1 MVWQAYTLAFYGKRA
16 TGALR
21 TIFVFM
27 HQEMLE
33 ARDRLDEGRAVKEKI
48 APCCWVRDKMVQAAT
63 ESSSRLAQLQ
73 SEFILLTQKQ

>member
-1 MVWQAYTLAFYGKRA
+1 MGHATGEKRMVWQAYTLAFYGKRA

-48 APCCWVRDKMVQAAT
+48 APV
-63 ESSSRLAQLQ
+63 
-73 SEFILLTQKQ
+73 LLGQG